1 MRFILKIVSG
11 PLGLWRRWQLA
22 RSRKEYA
29 IYDCVVAQEAPGWL
43 VIEVQWKDLRHFLEW
58 RPKFNS
64 LPNDTINAKL
74 DFSQVTVSPDMIR
87 HNPAIRIRKG
97 SKSEV
102 VPAIVAGPVDS
113 GVYFLLVGKL
123 ILTHV
128 ERQFSFNFVTWPV
141 ANALPLLAGAGLFT
155 IWGFIDGWHLH
166 QSNDFFSAI
175 ALVVTVTGL
184 AFAIWRLIV
193 QESDKRHD
201 ARCRRLEHELMAH
214 QTNQLTTS
222 IGEVQKLL
230 ERHLESG
237 LRSEQATR
245 SQSGTSAGPS
255 GTHSE

>member
-1 MRFILKIVSG
+1 MKIMKTITARFHWW
-11 PLGLWRRWQLA
+11 PFERR
-22 RSRKEYA
+22 SKEQEEDTVYN
-29 IYDCVVAQEAPGWL
+29 CVVAQEPAGWL
-43 VIEVQWKDLRHFLEW
+43 VIEIQWKDLRHFLKW
-58 RPKFNS
+58 RPRFNS
-64 LPNDTINAKL
+64 MPTDGINAKL
-74 DFSQVTVSPDMIR
+74 DFSQVTVHPDMIR
-87 HNPAIRIRKG
+87 YNPAMRIRKG
-97 SKSEV
+97 GKSEV
-102 VPAIVAGPVDS
+102 VPAIVAGPVEN
-113 GVYFLLVGKL
+113 GVYLLFVGKL
-123 ILTHV
+123 ILAHV
-128 ERQFSFNFVTWPV
+128 ERQFVFNFVTCPV
-141 ANALPLLAGAGLFT
+141 TNALPLLIGGGLFA

>member
-1 MRFILKIVSG
+1 M
-11 PLGLWRRWQLA
+11 
-22 RSRKEYA
+22 
-29 IYDCVVAQEAPGWL
+29 
-43 VIEVQWKDLRHFLEW
+43 VIEVQWKDLRHFLKW

-102 VPAIVAGPVDS
+102 VPAVVAGPVDS

-123 ILTHV
+123 ILAHV

-141 ANALPLLAGAGLFT
+141 ANALPLLAGAGLFAA
-155 IWGFIDGWHLH
+155 WGYYDGWQLH
-166 QSNDFFSAI
+166 QSKDFFSAV
-175 ALVVTVTGL
+175 ALVTTVTGL
-184 AFAIWRLIV
+184 AFVIWRLVV

-214 QTNQLTTS
+214 QTTQLTTS
-222 IGEVQKLL
+222 VGQVQKLL
-230 ERHLESG
+230 EQRLVSSLPTNPAAQPQTSTPTESF
-237 LRSEQATR
+237 
-245 SQSGTSAGPS
+245 SAS
-255 GTHSE
+255 R